1 MTELRTEEEQVE
13 ALKKWWKANGVAV
26 VLAIVV
32 GLAGY
37 FGYNYWKDQKNAK
50 LDAASDL
57 YNQLVQV
64 AAKPSLDGA
73 EKDKALALARELK
86 ADYAGTTYAQ
96 FGALF
101 VARFAVEK
109 GEFDQAAAEL
119 SALAKDSSED
129 SIKYTATARL
139 AQVLIQ
145 QEKFDEAL
153 ALVNTVPNAAY
164 SVQFDEVKGDALY
177 RKGDLKAARAAYLSA
192 KEAAQGLGQ
201 NPIILQRKIDALTP
215 GGEA

>member
-1 MTELRTEEEQVE
+1 M
-13 ALKKWWKANGVAV
+13 
-26 VLAIVV
+26 
-32 GLAGY
+32 
-37 FGYNYWKDQKNAK
+37 
-50 LDAASDL
+50 
-57 YNQLVQV
+57 
-64 AAKPSLDGA
+64 
-73 EKDKALALARELK
+73 
-86 ADYAGTTYAQ
+86 
-96 FGALF
+96 
-101 VARFAVEK
+101 ARFAVEK

-177 RKGDLKAARAAYLSA
+177 RKGDLKAARAPTLSA
-192 KEAAQGLGQ
+192 KEAAQVWGKTPLFC
-201 NPIILQRKIDALTP
+201 NAKLTP
-215 GGEA
+215 